1 MKNFQYYLEGRSFT
15 LLTDCKLLTTILHT
29 HKGISATATATASAR
44 IQRWAV
50 FLSGFSYQIEYKN
63 TRAHA
68 NAAGLSRLP
77 LNCTK
82 EDEDHKD
89 PADIFHLNQI
99 NRLPVTVKEL
109 RKETRNN
116 PILGKL

>member
-1 MKNFQYYLEGRSFT
+1 MKKFQYYLEGRSFT
-15 LLTDCKLLTTILHT
+15 LLTDCKLLTTVLHP
-29 HKGISATATATASAR
+29 HKGILATASAR

-89 PADIFHLNQI
+89 PADVFHLNQI
-99 NRLPVTVKEL
+99 NRLPVTVKKIEEGDQ
-109 RKETRNN
+109 K
-116 PILGKL
+116 

>member
-1 MKNFQYYLEGRSFT
+1 MS
-15 LLTDCKLLTTILHT
+15 
-29 HKGISATATATASAR
+29 ATASAR
-44 IQRWAV
+44 IQHWAV

-82 EDEDHKD
+82 EDED
-89 PADIFHLNQI
+89 PADVFHLNQI
-99 NRLPVTVKEL
+99 NRLPVTVKKL

-116 PILGKL
+116 PILG